1 MPAMAAARAL
11 GDHMQSPDT
20 PTAGALLAA
29 AEFRTRAGQYG
40 DALGI
45 LERTMDDGHGDHS
58 EHWMGMVCAAAARNK
73 LHLQDDAGARQ
84 YLDLIS
90 PALRA
95 ANPKIDADCH
105 TISGILRRREAHARW
120 KAGQADEA
128 LALADSAID
137 AFRHAEYSA
146 QMALED
152 RLQHNAVLNCVYTE
166 GLALAIEA
174 QPRVR
179 YAPLLAA
186 AIVAEAASR
195 DSTPPC
201 VRDELS
207 GLIIVVDLACG
218 AGASLD
224 DASRLSEEA
233 AFVRAAGKILRAGC
247 GSWAELILGHVRD
260 MSMCK
265 IDVLARGLLLGCK
278 LLREDGYRADPAL
291 VAEYAARLRIHYLDL
306 DGTASNAALRRQIG
320 EALARFPEEI
330 VRKVMRPGFL
340 K

>member
-1 MPAMAAARAL
+1 
-11 GDHMQSPDT
+11 MQSADT

-29 AEFRTRAGQYG
+29 AEFRTRAGRYD

-45 LERTMDDGHGDHS
+45 LERTMDGACGDHS

-73 LHLQDDAGARQ
+73 LHIQDDAGARQ

-95 ANPKIDADCH
+95 ANPKIDAECH
-105 TISGILRRREAHARW
+105 TISGILRRREAHAHW
-120 KAGQADEA
+120 KAGREREA
-128 LALADSAID
+128 LTLADDAIE

-152 RLQHNAVLNCVYTE
+152 RLQHNAVLNRLYTE
-166 GLALAIEA
+166 GLKLAIRGR
-174 QPRVR
+174 PRAD
-179 YAPLLAA
+179 YAPLLGA

-218 AGASLD
+218 AGASPE
-224 DASRLSEEA
+224 DAVRLSEEP
-233 AFVRAAGKILRAGC
+233 AFARAAGKILRTGC
-247 GSWAELILGHVRD
+247 GTWAELILCHVRD
-260 MSMCK
+260 MGMCK
-265 IDVLARGLLLGCK
+265 IDVLVRAMLLGCK
-278 LLREDGYRADPAL
+278 LLREDGYRADRAL
-291 VAEYAARLRIHYLDL
+291 MGEYAARLRIHYLDL
-306 DGTASNAALRRQIG
+306 DGAASNAVLRRQIAD
-320 EALARFPEEI
+320 ALARFPTEI
-330 VRKVMRPGFL
+330 VRQVMRPGFL